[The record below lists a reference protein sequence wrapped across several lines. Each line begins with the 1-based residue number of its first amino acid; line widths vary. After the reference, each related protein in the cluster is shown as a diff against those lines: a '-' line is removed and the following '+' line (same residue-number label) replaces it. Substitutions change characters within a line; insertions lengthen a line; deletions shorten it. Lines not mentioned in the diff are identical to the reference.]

1 MIHTLWWMLNSSKF
15 QAIYNA
21 LVFTRNTP

>member
-1 MIHTLWWMLNSSKF
+1 MLNSSKF